1 MKKTLILLIII
12 SLAIVSGCSVNSEG
26 DKITIA
32 VGIPPLAGFVEN
44 IAGDN
49 FDIVVLIPAGNSPAN
64 YQPTA
69 MEMQQLSEAELYFTL
84 EMPTEEAN
92 ILPKALD
99 FNDDLNII
107 NLREEVSSIYPLL
120 EVSGHSHD
128 EEDDEED
135 EDEHEEEL
143 TIDPH
148 LWLSPKRAIEM
159 VKIIERELSLVD
171 MANSELYQRNAAEY
185 ILKLEEL
192 DEQINKTVQTLDNKT
207 FMIYHGSYTYF
218 ADDYGLE
225 MISLE
230 VAGKQA
236 TAAEIQEV
244 IEHAKEENIK
254 VVFYQ
259 DEFDDNQARTVAD
272 EIDGRVEKV
281 SPLSKDYIT
290 ALNDFVNILE
300 RQGN

>member
-1 MKKTLILLIII
+1 MKKAFISLIIMTLIT
-12 SLAIVSGCSVNSEG
+12 VTGCSVDDAEV
-26 DKITIA
+26 KTTIA
-32 VGIPPLAGFVEN
+32 VGIPPLSGFVEK

-49 FDIVVLIPAGNSPAN
+49 FDVVVLIPAGNSPAN

-69 MEMQQLSEAELYFTL
+69 MEMQQLSEAQLYFTL
-84 EMPTEEAN
+84 QMPAEEAN

-99 FNDDLNII
+99 FNKDLKII
-107 NLREEVSSIYPLL
+107 NLRNEVSQIYPLI
-120 EVSGHSHD
+120 EVYGHSHD
-128 EEDDEED
+128 EEGDEHDEESA
-135 EDEHEEEL
+135 
-143 TIDPH
+143 IDPH
-148 LWLSPKRAIEM
+148 LWLSPRRSIEM
-159 VKIIERELSLVD
+159 VRIIERELSLID
-171 MANSELYQRNAAEY
+171 KENSDSYKQNASDY
-185 ILKLEEL
+185 ISQLEAL
-192 DEQINKTVQTLDNKT
+192 DLQIKETVQTLNNKA

-244 IEHAKEENIK
+244 IEHAMEENIK

-259 DEFDDNQARTVAD
+259 DEFDDNQAKTVAA
-272 EIDGRVEKV
+272 EINGRVEKA
-281 SPLSKDYIT
+281 SPLSKDYIG
-290 ALNDFVNILE
+290 ALNDFVSILE

>member
-1 MKKTLILLIII
+1 MKKALILLIII
-12 SLAIVSGCSVNSEG
+12 SLAIVSGCSVDSG
-26 DKITIA
+26 VDKTTIA

-84 EMPTEEAN
+84 VMPTEEAN

-107 NLREEVSSIYPLL
+107 NLREEVSRVYPLL
-120 EVSGHSHD
+120 EVYGHSHD
-128 EEDDEED
+128 EEDADEL
-135 EDEHEEEL
+135 EEEL

-171 MANSELYQRNAAEY
+171 SANSELYQRNAAEY

-192 DEQINKTVQTLDNKT
+192 DEQIKKTVQTLKNKT

-254 VVFYQ
+254 IVFYQ

-272 EIDGRVEKV
+272 EIDGRVENV
-281 SPLSKDYIT
+281 SPLSRDYIT